1 MLYTSRL
8 VQPAAQTYTTNSWQL
23 FRGCFSRS
31 ISPAAGSAG
40 QFPQRLYSKCDNRR
54 AMVADTH
61 RLVQPVAQTYITN
74 SRQVDWL
81 GGWIGGYM
89 LCGWCSLSINCIHGG
104 WLVQPV
110 AMQWRQ
116 W

>member
-1 MLYTSRL
+1 MTADWL
-8 VQPAAQTYTTNSWQL
+8 VQPVDFLSD
-23 FRGCFSRS
+23 R
-31 ISPAAGSAG
+31 IVSATIGG
-40 QFPQRLYSKCDNRR
+40 QWWLTQN
-54 AMVADTH
+54 

-89 LCGWCSLSINCIHGG
+89 LCGWCSLSSNCTHGG

-110 AMQWRQ
+110 AMLFRFVHFVAVCNVTAESAGKSLLLAARQ
-116 W
+116 LW